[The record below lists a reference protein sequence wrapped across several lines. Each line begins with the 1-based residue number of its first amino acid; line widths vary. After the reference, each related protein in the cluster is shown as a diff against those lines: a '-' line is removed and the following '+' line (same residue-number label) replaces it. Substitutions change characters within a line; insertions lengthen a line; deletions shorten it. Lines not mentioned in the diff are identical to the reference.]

1 METKLTQA
9 TPARAV
15 TVTWPTG
22 SVAAAQAVIGR
33 LAGRA
38 RITAQQM
45 IRQPPYS
52 RASTPPSV

>member
-1 METKLTQA
+1 MLTQA
-9 TPARAV
+9 TPATAV

-22 SVAAAQAVIGR
+22 SVAAAQAVMGR

-45 IRQPPYS
+45 IRQPPCS

>member
-9 TPARAV
+9 SPATAGS
-15 TVTWPTG
+15 VTWPTG
-22 SVAAAQAVIGR
+22 SVAAAQAVMGSV
-33 LAGRA
+33 AGRA
-38 RITAQQM
+38 RMTAQQM

>member
-9 TPARAV
+9 SPATAAAV
-15 TVTWPTG
+15 TWRTG
-22 SVAAAQAVIGR
+22 SVAAAQAVTGR

-45 IRQPPYS
+45 IRQPPCS